1 MLARCEK
8 MMRSDEF
15 WDDAFVDMGIERG
28 VWNAALVT
36 APSRTICVHGPF
48 FHHHLYIFS
57 TSIIKV
63 KFVINFRLG
72 FCL

>member
-1 MLARCEK
+1 

-15 WDDAFVDMGIERG
+15 LVGAFVGMGIERG

-36 APSRTICVHGPF
+36 APSRTIRVHGPF
-48 FHHHLYIFS
+48 FHHYLYKFS

-63 KFVINFRLG
+63 KFVINFSLG